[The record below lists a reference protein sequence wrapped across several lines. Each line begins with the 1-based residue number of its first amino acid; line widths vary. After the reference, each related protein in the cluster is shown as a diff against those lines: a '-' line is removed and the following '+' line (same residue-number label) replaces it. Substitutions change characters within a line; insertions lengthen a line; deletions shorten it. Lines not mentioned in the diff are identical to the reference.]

1 VPEGQRGRKT
11 RVALLSVASN
21 STLVLFK
28 LVVGLLIGSVSVISE
43 AVHSGVDLIAS
54 LIALF
59 AVRTAGKPADEGH
72 PFGHG
77 KVENISGT
85 IEALLIFGAA
95 AYIIFEAVKKLL
107 HPTAVESLGWGVTVM
122 GISAVANFFVSRML
136 FKVGRETQSVA
147 LEADGWHLRTDVY
160 TSVGVMTGLA
170 FMWGAQLVFPTHDW
184 EWVDPVVAMGIALL
198 IIRAAYQLTVNA
210 ARDLLDVS
218 LPEEE
223 LWIREY
229 IAGLVPPVR
238 GFHHMR
244 TRRAGHVRFVEFHML
259 VDGEMTVDASHA
271 ITDVISRDIREQ
283 FPESSVTVH
292 IEPCDGTCEQVC
304 IDGCY
309 LNDEMRETMQE
320 RLVV

>member
-1 VPEGQRGRKT
+1 MQEAQRRRKT

-21 STLVLFK
+21 TTLVLFK

-59 AVRTAGKPADEGH
+59 AVRTASKPADEGH

-107 HPTAVESLGWGVTVM
+107 HPTPVESLGWGVTVM
-122 GISAVANFFVSRML
+122 GFSAVANFFVSRLL

-160 TSVGVMTGLA
+160 TSVGVMAGLA
-170 FMWGAQLVFPTHDW
+170 FMWLAQLVFPGHSW
-184 EWVDPVVAMGIALL
+184 EWVDPVAALGIAFL
-198 IIRAAYQLTVNA
+198 IIRAAYKLTVNA

-223 LWIREY
+223 FWIREY

-244 TRRAGHVRFVEFHML
+244 TRKAGHMRFVEFHLL
-259 VDGEMTVDASHA
+259 VDGEMSVEASHA
-271 ITDVISRDIREQ
+271 ITESVERDIREH

-292 IEPCDGTCEQVC
+292 IEPCDGSCQQFCV
-304 IDGCY
+304 DGCY
-309 LNDEMRETMQE
+309 LSDDTRKTVQE
-320 RLVV
+320 RLRV

>member
-1 VPEGQRGRKT
+1 MGRSRALVAGAAGRQPRGTNVSAGLFLWLEVIDLEAQRRRKS
-11 RVALLSVASN
+11 RAALISVASN
-21 STLVLFK
+21 TTLVVFK

-59 AVRTAGKPADEGH
+59 AVRTASKPADEGH

-160 TSVGVMTGLA
+160 TSVGVMAGLA
-170 FMWGAQLVFPTHDW
+170 FMWAAQLVFPTHNW

-198 IIRAAYQLTVNA
+198 IIRAAYRLTIECGPRSPRRQP
-210 ARDLLDVS
+210 ARGGAVDQGIHRRVGASRPRLSPHAHPQGGPRAFRRVPYAGRRRDVG
-218 LPEEE
+218 
-223 LWIREY
+223 RRVACDHRGH
-229 IAGLVPPVR
+229 IAGHPRALPGVR
-238 GFHHMR
+238 
-244 TRRAGHVRFVEFHML
+244 A
-259 VDGEMTVDASHA
+259 
-271 ITDVISRDIREQ
+271 
-283 FPESSVTVH
+283 
-292 IEPCDGTCEQVC
+292 
-304 IDGCY
+304 
-309 LNDEMRETMQE
+309 
-320 RLVV
+320 

>member
-1 VPEGQRGRKT
+1 V
-11 RVALLSVASN
+11 
-21 STLVLFK
+21 FK

-59 AVRTAGKPADEGH
+59 AVRTGSKPADEGH

-85 IEALLIFGAA
+85 VEALLIFGAA

-107 HPTAVESLGWGVTVM
+107 HPTPVESLGWGVTVM
-122 GISAVANFFVSRML
+122 GISAVANYFVSRML
-136 FKVGRETQSVA
+136 FRVGRETQSVA

-160 TSVGVMTGLA
+160 TSVGVMAGLA
-170 FMWGAQLVFPTHDW
+170 FMWAAQLLLPTHNW

-198 IIRAAYQLTVNA
+198 IIRAAYRLTIDA

-244 TRRAGHVRFVEFHML
+244 TRKAGHVRFVEFHVL
-259 VDGEMTVDASHA
+259 VDGEMSVDASHA
-271 ITDVISRDIREQ
+271 ITEVISRDIREH
-283 FPESSVTVH
+283 FPEASVTVH

-309 LNDEMRETMQE
+309 LNEEMRKTMQD

>member
-1 VPEGQRGRKT
+1 
-11 RVALLSVASN
+11 VASN
-21 STLVLFK
+21 TTLVLFK

-59 AVRTAGKPADEGH
+59 AVRTSSKPADEGH

-85 IEALLIFGAA
+85 VEALLIFGAA

-107 HPTAVESLGWGVTVM
+107 HPTPVESLGWGVAVM
-122 GISAVANFFVSRML
+122 AISAVANFFVSRLL

-160 TSVGVMTGLA
+160 TSVGVMSGLA
-170 FMWGAQLVFPTHDW
+170 FMWLAQQVFPTHNW
-184 EWVDPVVAMGIALL
+184 EWVDPVVALGIAFL
-198 IIRAAYQLTVNA
+198 IIRAAYRLTINA

-223 LWIREY
+223 LWVREY
-229 IAGLVPPVR
+229 IAGLVPPIC

-244 TRRAGHVRFVEFHML
+244 TRKAGHQRFVEFHML
-259 VDGEMTVDASHA
+259 VDGDMSVSASHA
-271 ITDVISRDIREQ
+271 ITDVISRDIRERY
-283 FPESSVTVH
+283 PESSVTVH
-292 IEPCDGTCEQVC
+292 IEPCDGTCDQVC
-304 IDGCY
+304 VDGCF
-309 LNDEMRETMQE
+309 LSDEARKTVQE
-320 RLVV
+320 RLMV

>member
-1 VPEGQRGRKT
+1 M
-11 RVALLSVASN
+11 ASN
-21 STLVLFK
+21 TTLVLFK

-59 AVRTAGKPADEGH
+59 AVRTSSKPADEGH

-85 IEALLIFGAA
+85 VEALLIFGAA

-107 HPTAVESLGWGVTVM
+107 HPTAVESLGWGVAVM
-122 GISAVANFFVSRML
+122 GISALANFLVSRML

-160 TSVGVMTGLA
+160 TSVGVMSGLA
-170 FMWGAQLVFPTHDW
+170 FMWAAQVLFPTHNW
-184 EWVDPVVAMGIALL
+184 EWIDPVVALAIAFL
-198 IIRAAYQLTVNA
+198 IIRAAYKLTINA

-223 LWIREY
+223 LWVREY

-244 TRRAGHVRFVEFHML
+244 TRKAGHVRFVEFHML
-259 VDGEMTVDASHA
+259 VDGDMSVSASHA
-271 ITDVISRDIREQ
+271 ITDVISRDIRERY
-283 FPESSVTVH
+283 PESSVTVH
-292 IEPCDGTCEQVC
+292 IEPCDGTCDQVC
-304 IDGCY
+304 LDGCF
-309 LNDEMRETMQE
+309 LSDETRNTMQE
-320 RLVV
+320 RLMV

>member
-1 VPEGQRGRKT
+1 MEVQRRRKS
-11 RVALLSVASN
+11 RAALISVASN
-21 STLVLFK
+21 ATLVVFK
-28 LVVGLLIGSVSVISE
+28 LVVGVLIGSVSVVSE

-59 AVRTAGKPADEGH
+59 AVRTGSKPADEGH

-107 HPTAVESLGWGVTVM
+107 HPTAVESLGWGVAVM
-122 GISAVANFFVSRML
+122 GVSAVANFFVSRML

-160 TSVGVMTGLA
+160 TSIGVMAGLA
-170 FMWGAQLVFPTHDW
+170 FMWAAQLLFPAHNW
-184 EWVDPVVAMGIALL
+184 GWIDPVVAMGIALL
-198 IIRAAYQLTVNA
+198 IIRAAYRLTIDA

-229 IAGLVPPVR
+229 IAGLAPPIC

-244 TRRAGHVRFVEFHML
+244 TRKAGHVRFVEFHML
-259 VDGEMTVDASHA
+259 VDGEMSVDASHA
-271 ITDVISRDIREQ
+271 ITEVISRDIREH
-283 FPESSVTVH
+283 FPDASVTVH
-292 IEPCDGTCEQVC
+292 IEPCDGTCDQIC

-309 LNDEMRETMQE
+309 LSEETRKTMQD
-320 RLVV
+320 RLL